1 MIFSI
6 TANHPSQ
13 VLTKTAALFSRF
25 GVVIEQ
31 WHMSHQPSTQAMSQ
45 HIKAPCE
52 WDTARRIEK
61 QLMRMVDILDVEC
74 QVTTSLSDNQAN
86 ERVGQGHR
94 A

>member
-31 WHMSHQPSTQAMSQ
+31 WHMSHQPSSQAMSQ

-52 WDTARRIEK
+52 WDTARRIQK
-61 QLMRMVDILDVEC
+61 QLMRMVDIHHVDC
-74 QVTTSLSDNQAN
+74 QVTTQLSDSSSHLQ
-86 ERVGQGHR
+86 VGQSHKS
-94 A
+94 